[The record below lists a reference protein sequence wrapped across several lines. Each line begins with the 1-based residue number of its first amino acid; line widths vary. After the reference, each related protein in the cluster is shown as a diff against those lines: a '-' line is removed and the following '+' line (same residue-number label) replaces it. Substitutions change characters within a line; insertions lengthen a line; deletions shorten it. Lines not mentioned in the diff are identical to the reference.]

1 MGTNRPVLV
10 VHIQLRRHGRQIEVG
25 FPVRFQGSHIAPVR
39 LRIRVGLHAGQWEG
53 MCIGHAS
60 FGDFRDDVFT
70 EVVAGAFVFVV
81 FFEQLIKIICIK
93 DIDPH
98 AGEGFGVIARH
109 GWRVRRFFNEVD
121 NLVVRI
127 HVHHAKRRRLGNG
140 HRQTRHG
147 AARPFFD
154 VVDQHVRVILLV
166 DVVTRE
172 DHDVFRAV
180 AANNVEVLG
189 HRIRRAAV
197 PVFPVYALLRREQ
210 IDKLV
215 HLFAEE

>member
-1 MGTNRPVLV
+1 
-10 VHIQLRRHGRQIEVG
+10 
-25 FPVRFQGSHIAPVR
+25 
-39 LRIRVGLHAGQWEG
+39 
-53 MCIGHAS
+53 MCIRHAS

-70 EVVAGAFVFVV
+70 EVVAGVFVFVV
-81 FFEQLIKIICIK
+81 VFQQLIKIICIK

-109 GWRVRRFFNEVD
+109 GWRVRRFFDEVD
-121 NLVVRI
+121 DFIVGV

-154 VVDQHVRVILLV
+154 VVDEHVGVILLV
-166 DVVTRE
+166 DVIPGE
-172 DHDVFRAV
+172 DHNVFRVIAT
-180 AANNVEVLG
+180 NDVEVLR
-189 HRIRRAAV
+189 HRIRRPAIPVLAV
-197 PVFPVYALLRREQ
+197 NTLLSRKE

-215 HLFAEE
+215 HLFTEE